1 MARWSQVL
9 MLPSMA
15 RSLRP
20 TSRAARVP
28 TRRAASSLDEQIAR
42 GAPGAVEQRLAEL
55 GYELP
60 PVGTPKGS
68 YGLTSRMGNTL
79 YVCGHL
85 PIPPSGELIVG
96 RVGADLD
103 ADAAKDA
110 AFWCGMNIL
119 ATLREVVGFENVVQV
134 HKLVGF
140 VNCVDGFEAQPTVIN
155 GCSDLLYEVL
165 GDKGRHARSAVG
177 VNVLPLGV
185 PVEIE
190 AVVEV
195 H

>member
-1 MARWSQVL
+1 MARVAGAEAVHAL
-9 MLPSMA
+9 GA
-15 RSLRP
+15 RCRLRF
-20 TSRAARVP
+20 AA
-28 TRRAASSLDEQIAR
+28 
-42 GAPGAVEQRLAEL
+42 QR
-55 GYELP
+55 
-60 PVGTPKGS
+60 KDK
-68 YGLTSRMGNTL
+68 
-79 YVCGHL
+79 
-85 PIPPSGELIVG
+85 VG

-195 H
+195 Q